1 VFFNKL
7 GLKSLTKKWRKYSEL
22 SNLGIIARRKF
33 FNNCFD
39 GALTCAGIVSGS
51 FILFL
56 SSGGLSNPA
65 QSLSSTIIIITGFS
79 TALAI
84 GISGLW
90 GAFLSEE
97 AERKKK
103 LDDLKKEMVIIEKGN
118 AEEGNAEE
126 GKDYKEINNENN
138 SENILQED
146 EEIKKAMVAPIKI
159 NHSNDKRKFSL
170 RSKKKVKNSKTL
182 IEQSE
187 RFATIIASLVDG
199 GAPVLGSVLPLIPFF
214 FGTNLSLFHFL
225 VSYAILVGV
234 LVYLGIFLGNISG
247 GGRLKYTLHLVM
259 AGITTLIV
267 SLLLELAISPN

>member
-51 FILFL
+51 FIFFL
-56 SSGGLSNPA
+56 SNKP
-65 QSLSSTIIIITGFS
+65 QSLSSAIIVITGFS

-103 LDDLKKEMVIIEKGN
+103 MDDLKKEMVIIEKGN
-118 AEEGNAEE
+118 AEEG
-126 GKDYKEINNENN
+126 KEHKEKNKEK
-138 SENILQED
+138 NIEIILRED
-146 EEIKKAMVAPIKI
+146 EEIQKAMVAPIKI

-170 RSKKKVKNSKTL
+170 KSKKKVKNSKTL

-187 RFATIIASLVDG
+187 RFATIVASLVDG

-234 LVYLGIFLGNISG
+234 LVYLGIFLGSISG

-267 SLLLELAISPN
+267 SLLLELAISP

>member
-1 VFFNKL
+1 ME
-7 GLKSLTKKWRKYSEL
+7 KWRKYSKL

-33 FNNCFD
+33 FNNAFD
-39 GALTCAGIVSGS
+39 GALTVSGIVSGS
-51 FILFL
+51 FIIF
-56 SSGGLSNPA
+56 LSNPG
-65 QSLSSTIIIITGFS
+65 QNLSSTIIVITGFS

-103 LDDLKKEMVIIEKGN
+103 ISDLKREMVIIE
-118 AEEGNAEE
+118 EELSGGE
-126 GKDYKEINNENN
+126 KEIRKKEFEENLRLEKIAIQKAMITPVNLDKDGSYDKDFDLDNEIKNNENK
-138 SENILQED
+138 S
-146 EEIKKAMVAPIKI
+146 
-159 NHSNDKRKFSL
+159 
-170 RSKKKVKNSKTL
+170 L

-199 GAPVLGSVLPLIPFF
+199 GAPVLGSVLPLLPFF
-214 FGTNLSLFHFL
+214 FGSTLSLFHFII
-225 VSYAILVGV
+225 SYAVLVGI

-247 GGRLKYTLHLVM
+247 GGKIKYTMHLVT

-267 SLLLELAISPN
+267 SLLLELAISP